1 MWGRNEPNPLE
12 RILAMLMS
20 YITAEKTDVYP
31 GERRMLHEVLE
42 DDENI
47 EYWMGGRWGPADEFD
62 TLAQAATRAA
72 VSVALVAAWA
82 TRSAGPGVSRQT
94 FITAS

>member
-47 EYWMGGRWGPADEFD
+47 EYWMGGRWARPTNSIPSPRLQQE
-62 TLAQAATRAA
+62 R
-72 VSVALVAAWA
+72 
-82 TRSAGPGVSRQT
+82 R
-94 FITAS
+94 